1 MDDMDDGK
9 TVFFVLL
16 NMAHRFENVCEIILD
31 LEGESKEKKFTRSYN
46 FTKKKNGEM
55 EAKGIFNDVLVSST
69 LTLPVN
75 IFTWKKETP
84 PPGGGGTP
92 IHNLYGYVPP
102 KGVVIL
108 KLLV

>member
-1 MDDMDDGK
+1 
-9 TVFFVLL
+9 
-16 NMAHRFENVCEIILD
+16 MAHRFENVCEIILD

-75 IFTWKKETP
+75 IFTWKKE
-84 PPGGGGTP
+84 
-92 IHNLYGYVPP
+92 
-102 KGVVIL
+102 
-108 KLLV
+108 KLCSSGETKFFFKIKKK